1 MLVRLCL
8 GVLPFVGAALAQ
20 AAAQFTDPDNGITFW
35 GITDAAHSVTYGYV
49 FPPLA
54 TSGPNPDEYIAT
66 IVSPLANQWSGYALS
81 GSMIDSLL
89 IAAWPNNGKI
99 VFTTRYAT
107 TNVLPDVYNG
117 PKITTLST
125 GTYVNSTHWKWVYRC
140 QNCTSWTGGS
150 IDVSSPAAVPAW
162 SSSTIAV
169 DNPADPGTTMVQHTD
184 FGFYFFPFAEAH
196 VTASVYN
203 NWASGGTGGGTTAPP
218 TTTTTTTA
226 KPTGTA
232 TPVDYIVVGSGPG
245 GIITADRLSQAGKSV
260 LLLERGGPSTGQTG
274 GTYQANWLKGTNL
287 TKFDVPGLFESMFTD
302 PNEFWWCKDIN
313 VFAGCL
319 LGGGGSVNGA
329 LYWLPSDQ
337 DFSTASGWP
346 QEWTN
351 HQTYTNAL
359 KARLPPTDAPSTDGK
374 RYLEEVSNVVA
385 KLLIPQG
392 YRNVTINNVPDDKD
406 HIYGY
411 SAYDFIKGKR
421 GGPVATYLQTSL
433 ARKNFQLKLNTYVW
447 NVIRNGS
454 QITGVKTNDTGVPDG
469 IYPLKP
475 GGRVILSAGTYG
487 SARILFRS
495 GIGPTDMINLVKG
508 DPVAGPLLPPQ
519 AQWINLPV
527 GFNVSDNPSIN
538 LVFTHPS
545 VNSYDNWADVF
556 TPGPPAADAAQ
567 YLASQSG
574 IMAQASP
581 RLNFWQAMGG
591 TDGVTRWLQGTARPG
606 AASVTT
612 KFPYNQ
618 TQMFTITAY
627 LSAGIKSRGRI
638 GINAALNAMPLVNP
652 WLVDP
657 GDKSTLITGLKNIA
671 SGAALVPGMVMITP
685 DNTTT
690 IDAYVNA
697 YDPSTMD
704 SNHWVG
710 SNIIGPAGKAVV
722 DVNTKV
728 YNTNNLFVVDASIVP
743 TLPFGNPHGLIMSMA
758 EQAAAK
764 ILALAT

>member
-1 MLVRLCL
+1 MHLQY
-8 GVLPFVGAALAQ
+8 PNE
-20 AAAQFTDPDNGITFW
+20 QFCNTF
-35 GITDAAHSVTYGYV
+35 
-49 FPPLA
+49 
-54 TSGPNPDEYIAT
+54 
-66 IVSPLANQWSGYALS
+66 SPLA
-81 GSMIDSLL
+81 
-89 IAAWPNNGKI
+89 
-99 VFTTRYAT
+99 
-107 TNVLPDVYNG
+107 
-117 PKITTLST
+117 PKFR
-125 GTYVNSTHWKWVYRC
+125 V
-140 QNCTSWTGGS
+140 
-150 IDVSSPAAVPAW
+150 
-162 SSSTIAV
+162 
-169 DNPADPGTTMVQHTD
+169 
-184 FGFYFFPFAEAH
+184 GFYFFPFAEAH

-226 KPTGTA
+226 KPTGTSTTSSWA
-232 TPVDYIVVGSGPG
+232 P
-245 GIITADRLSQAGKSV
+245 DRRDNHRRPSLAGRQVRAPARTRRPKH
-260 LLLERGGPSTGQTG
+260 RQTG
-274 GTYQANWLKGTNL
+274 GTYQADWLKGTNL
-287 TKFDVPGLFESMFTD
+287 TKFDVPGLFAESMFTD
-302 PNEFWWCKDIN
+302 PKELWWCKDIN

-337 DFSTASGWP
+337 GFLHGFWLVPKMDKSSAVHKRTEGSASS
-346 QEWTN
+346 
-351 HQTYTNAL
+351 
-359 KARLPPTDAPSTDGK
+359 RRCPSTDGK
-374 RYLEEVSNVVA
+374 RYLEEISNVVA
-385 KLLIPQG
+385 QLLIPQG
-392 YRNVTINNVPDDKD
+392 YHNVTINNVPDDKD
-406 HIYGY
+406 HIYACY
-411 SAYDFIKGKR
+411 SAYNFIKGKR

-454 QITGVKTNDTGVPDG
+454 QITSVKTNDTGVPDG

-475 GGRVILSAGTYG
+475 GGRVILSAGTCG

-508 DPVAGPLLPPQ
+508 NPVAGPLLPPE

-527 GFNVSDNPSIN
+527 GFDRLPQ

-545 VNSYDNWADVF
+545 VNSYDNWANIF

-567 YLASQSG
+567 YLASRSS

-591 TDGVTRWLQGTARPG
+591 TDGVTRWVGTSFSNIFKLQGTARPG

-618 TQMFTITAY
+618 TQIFTITAY
-627 LSAGIKSRGRI
+627 LSSGIKSRGQI

-657 GDKSTLITGLKNIA
+657 VDKSTLVTGLKNIA
-671 SGAALVPGMVMITP
+671 SGTALVPGMVMITP

-697 YDPSTMD
+697 YDPLQQVQGWYKEIQGYLNRD
-704 SNHWVG
+704 SQAMRLLQDAHAALCGSGILQGWYKEIQGYLNRDSQAH
-710 SNIIGPAGKAVV
+710 SNIAG
-722 DVNTKV
+722 
-728 YNTNNLFVVDASIVP
+728 
-743 TLPFGNPHGLIMSMA
+743 LPLDWHQRIREPSP
-758 EQAAAK
+758 AAAV
-764 ILALAT
+764 LYADARGN

>member
-54 TSGPNPDEYIAT
+54 TSGPNPNEYIAT

-117 PKITTLST
+117 PIITTLST

-150 IDVSSPAAVPAW
+150 IDVSSAAAVPAW

-203 NWASGGTGGGTTAPP
+203 NWVSGGTGGGTTAPP

-274 GTYQANWLKGTNL
+274 GTYQADWLKGTNM

-302 PNEFWWCKDIN
+302 PKEFWWCKDIN

-351 HQTYTNAL
+351 HQSYTNAL

-469 IYPLKP
+469 IYPLKT
-475 GGRVILSAGTYG
+475 R
-487 SARILFRS
+487 R